1 MTSELLPQS
10 VSFHLRPDSG
20 VPAYLQLVQQ
30 IRQAVRMGVLDVGEQ
45 LPTVKEVVAE
55 LAINP
60 NTVQK
65 AYRELEHEGLVE
77 GRQGVGTFVAR
88 RPEGPPPGTQ
98 ARLARGLHKWVRIG
112 PGRGHGRRGDG
123 SAPARDPAR
132 HEGGR
137 GRMMV
142 VETSG
147 LGKRFGQVW
156 ALQDCSLR
164 VPRGRVTALLGPNG
178 AGKTTLLRLLVG
190 LAAPSA
196 GSAEVLGRAP
206 DGSEDFLATIGY
218 LAQDVPLYR
227 RLSADDH
234 ISLGG
239 HLNPRWDGAGARERL
254 ARLQVPADRPV
265 ATLSGGQRAQVA
277 LGLALA
283 KQPGLLLLDEPVA
296 ALDPL
301 ARREFLSALSEAV
314 ADGGLSVILSSH
326 LVHDL
331 ERVCDHVILLSASR
345 VQLCDDIDS
354 VLATH
359 RMLLGPKRPLSEV
372 EPGLTVISATQTQ
385 RQTRLLVRTDGPV
398 LDPSWDENEV
408 GLEDVILAYMG
419 SETAG
424 VDTARRHLEV
434 AP

>member
-1 MTSELLPQS
+1 MT
-10 VSFHLRPDSG
+10 
-20 VPAYLQLVQQ
+20 
-30 IRQAVRMGVLDVGEQ
+30 
-45 LPTVKEVVAE
+45 
-55 LAINP
+55 
-60 NTVQK
+60 
-65 AYRELEHEGLVE
+65 
-77 GRQGVGTFVAR
+77 
-88 RPEGPPPGTQ
+88 
-98 ARLARGLHKWVRIG
+98 
-112 PGRGHGRRGDG
+112 
-123 SAPARDPAR
+123 APS
-132 HEGGR
+132 
-137 GRMMV
+137 

-147 LGKRFGQVW
+147 LGKQYGPLW
-156 ALQDCSLR
+156 ALQDCSLQ
-164 VPRGRVTALLGPNG
+164 VPPGRVTALLGPNG

-190 LAAPSA
+190 LASPTA
-196 GSAEVLGRAP
+196 GTARVLGRAP
-206 DGSEDFLATIGY
+206 DGSEEFLADIGY

-234 ISLGG
+234 IRLGA
-239 HLNPRWDGAGARERL
+239 HLNKRWDGAGALDRL
-254 ARLQVPADRPV
+254 SRLRVPTDRPV

-314 ADGGLSVILSSH
+314 TDGDVSVILSSH

-331 ERVCDHVILLSASR
+331 ERVCDHVILLSASH
-345 VQLCDDIDS
+345 VQLCADIDD
-354 VLATH
+354 VLASH
-359 RMLLGPKRPLSEV
+359 RMLLGPRRPLDAV

-398 LDPSWDENEV
+398 LDPLWEQDEV

-419 SETAG
+419 NESAG
-424 VDTARRHLEV
+424 IGAERTHRHLEV